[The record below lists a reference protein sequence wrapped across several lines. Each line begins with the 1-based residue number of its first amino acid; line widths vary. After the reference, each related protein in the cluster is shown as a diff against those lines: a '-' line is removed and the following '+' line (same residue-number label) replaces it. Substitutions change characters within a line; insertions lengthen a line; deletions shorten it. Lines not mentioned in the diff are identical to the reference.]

1 MKKFSLDTANK
12 TYKTQRES
20 LRQAEIALTQ
30 QREKVAAMRRELASD
45 SPVPEDYVFTEAAS
59 GSEREVRLSE
69 LFEPG
74 NDTLLVFHYMWKP
87 SDQNPCPMC
96 TMWTDGYNAVAP
108 HVSRNAAMV
117 VVAKQDAARMSD
129 FADGRGW
136 SNLRTVSSGG
146 TSFNADFG
154 MEDAD
159 GNQIPGVSVF
169 VKDSNGEIRHFYTL
183 SALMGDDHY
192 RGMDLLSPVW
202 NMLDLLPGGRGDWM
216 PSVNYS

>member
-1 MKKFSLDTANK
+1 MEKFSLDAASK
-12 TYKTQRES
+12 DYKTQREA
-20 LRQAEIALTQ
+20 LRQAEIALKE
-30 QREKVAAMRRELASD
+30 QREKVAAMRRDLAPD
-45 SPVPEDYVFTEAAS
+45 TPVPEDYVFSEAS
-59 GSEREVRLSE
+59 GGEVRLSA

-74 NDTLLVFHYMWKP
+74 KDTLLVFHYMWKP
-87 SDQNPCPMC
+87 SDDNPCPMC

-108 HVSRNAAMV
+108 HVAQNASMV
-117 VVAKQDAARMSD
+117 VVAKQDAAPMRA
-129 FADGRGW
+129 FADDRGW

-146 TSFNADFG
+146 TSFNRDFG

-169 VKDSNGEIRHFYTL
+169 VKDASGAVRHFYTM

-202 NMLDLLPGGRGDWM
+202 NMLDLLPGGRADWM